1 MWYEK
6 KGQPRL
12 PSNTDGVIIASH
24 LLMAPHSVGEDAIF
38 VTNWARKRKT
48 KKDRKKQQQT

>member
-1 MWYEK
+1 MRK

-24 LLMAPHSVGEDAIF
+24 LLMAPRSVGEDAIF